1 MDAIQNTTSYKLSPA
16 PNREFKRIAGSRNF
30 SLVVGFKTIRF
41 RLQRRN
47 ILTRNS
53 STFARIA
60 AITLLVG
67 GTLLLAACPPRESIQ
82 SINRDPGR
90 FRGREIT
97 VAGRVV
103 NSFAVMGVG
112 AFEIDDGTGRLWV
125 ISDKYGVP
133 GRDAGIAVTGRIEQ
147 GLAFGGRNFAT
158 VLRETRR
165 RT

>member
-1 MDAIQNTTSYKLSPA
+1 M
-16 PNREFKRIAGSRNF
+16 
-30 SLVVGFKTIRF
+30 IRF
-41 RLQRRN
+41 RLHRRN
-47 ILTRNS
+47 IVTRNS

>member
-1 MDAIQNTTSYKLSPA
+1 MIKNRAILA
-16 PNREFKRIAGSRNF
+16 RIAG
-30 SLVVGFKTIRF
+30 L
-41 RLQRRN
+41 
-47 ILTRNS
+47 
-53 STFARIA
+53 
-60 AITLLVG
+60 TLLVS
-67 GTLLLAACPPRESIQ
+67 GTLLLVACPPRESIQ

-103 NSFAVMGVG
+103 NSFAVMGIGV
-112 AFEIDDGTGRLWV
+112 FEIDDGTGRIWV
-125 ISDKYGVP
+125 FSEKFGVP

-147 GLAFGGRNFAT
+147 GLTLGGRTFAT

>member
-1 MDAIQNTTSYKLSPA
+1 MA
-16 PNREFKRIAGSRNF
+16 
-30 SLVVGFKTIRF
+30 
-41 RLQRRN
+41 
-47 ILTRNS
+47 RNS

-67 GTLLLAACPPRESIQ
+67 GTLLLAACPPRERIE

>member
-1 MDAIQNTTSYKLSPA
+1 
-16 PNREFKRIAGSRNF
+16 
-30 SLVVGFKTIRF
+30 
-41 RLQRRN
+41 
-47 ILTRNS
+47 
-53 STFARIA
+53 
-60 AITLLVG
+60 
-67 GTLLLAACPPRESIQ
+67 
-82 SINRDPGR
+82 
-90 FRGREIT
+90 
-97 VAGRVV
+97 
-103 NSFAVMGVG
+103 MGVG